1 VFRSFQAVLQPT
13 PQQAAALDRL
23 LAGQRELYNAALEE
37 RIGAWRWEHRSVSRF
52 EQFAEMT
59 GWDHPLLEFGV
70 CPARGTLTRLARAFE
85 SFFRRCRNGEAPGF
99 PRFKSAARWDSI
111 EYPDRTSWRLDEQR
125 PGVGR
130 IRLQGVGAIRF
141 RGARSGI
148 RGTPK
153 TLTVRR
159 EGSRWRITVFCARVP
174 ATPLEPID
182 SAVGIDVGITEL
194 VATSTGEVI
203 GNPRHLR
210 RSQHRL
216 RDMQRLV
223 ARRRRGSARRR
234 QAAARVGRLHRRIA
248 RQRRDLAHQ
257 ISRQLVNKYGTIVHE
272 SLEIPNMVRRPAPR
286 LNEQGGFD
294 PNGAAAK
301 AGLNLE
307 ILAAGWGQFLRYLT
321 YKAEEAGRE
330 IIAVNPRHTSQTCH
344 SCGHVDPDS
353 RHATNFRCTSC
364 GLVDHA
370 DVNAAR
376 NILRA
381 GLARRREREADSCVA

>member
-1 VFRSFQAVLQPT
+1 
-13 PQQAAALDRL
+13 
-23 LAGQRELYNAALEE
+23 
-37 RIGAWRWEHRSVSRF
+37 
-52 EQFAEMT
+52 
-59 GWDHPLLEFGV
+59 
-70 CPARGTLTRLARAFE
+70 
-85 SFFRRCRNGEAPGF
+85 
-99 PRFKSAARWDSI
+99 
-111 EYPDRTSWRLDEQR
+111 
-125 PGVGR
+125 
-130 IRLQGVGAIRF
+130 
-141 RGARSGI
+141 
-148 RGTPK
+148 
-153 TLTVRR
+153 
-159 EGSRWRITVFCARVP
+159 
-174 ATPLEPID
+174 
-182 SAVGIDVGITEL
+182 
-194 VATSTGEVI
+194 
-203 GNPRHLR
+203 
-210 RSQHRL
+210 
-216 RDMQRLV
+216 
-223 ARRRRGSARRR
+223 
-234 QAAARVGRLHRRIA
+234 LHRRIA